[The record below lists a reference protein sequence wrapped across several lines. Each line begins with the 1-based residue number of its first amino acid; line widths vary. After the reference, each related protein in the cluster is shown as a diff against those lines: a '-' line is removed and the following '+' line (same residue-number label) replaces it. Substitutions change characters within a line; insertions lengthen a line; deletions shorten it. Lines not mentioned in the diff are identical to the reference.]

1 MELVLALAKDVV
13 GMGLTLMVVVAVS
26 VKDKEIVLE
35 ELRGV
40 GWPNLTSLVSKK
52 DLDDFEVVNQN
63 YFVQTCTTEVK
74 NSNMIFKEGQTLWY
88 QFLYCFSSLLQR
100 LTIVTESKVVVT

>member
-40 GWPNLTSLVSKK
+40 G
-52 DLDDFEVVNQN
+52 
-63 YFVQTCTTEVK
+63 
-74 NSNMIFKEGQTLWY
+74 
-88 QFLYCFSSLLQR
+88 
-100 LTIVTESKVVVT
+100 